1 MFEHIRRREIKVVHG
16 HVYGIL
22 HRRDHAPYVRR
33 LLGVD
38 IFESEAI
45 VYRHH
50 VDAVAG
56 QKLVIGYVYLSI
68 ALARGKAAAED
79 EYHAG
84 AYALCLGRGVAVE
97 HQVFAVALAEE
108 VGRDLGLESRLCRSA
123 CGQQDRY
130 GRKDRSFHYVV
141 CFVAG

>member
-1 MFEHIRRREIKVVHG
+1 MLGVFEHIRRCEIKVVHG

-45 VYRHH
+45 VYRHN
-50 VDAVAG
+50 VYAVAG

-68 ALARGKAAAED
+68 ALA
-79 EYHAG
+79 
-84 AYALCLGRGVAVE
+84 
-97 HQVFAVALAEE
+97 
-108 VGRDLGLESRLCRSA
+108 
-123 CGQQDRY
+123 
-130 GRKDRSFHYVV
+130 
-141 CFVAG
+141 